1 MNIPAAAI
9 KYRLFTI
16 MGMIILIFLGI
27 SSFLIMPRAEDPA
40 IDMPLIAT
48 AIIYPGATPVDI
60 EKQVVEV
67 VESALNEL
75 EEVKVITS
83 NIKENVAMILTEFDY
98 GVDSDVKKEKI
109 EGVITA
115 IRDKLPDG
123 IQEIR
128 IRKYSTTDVRPLQIA
143 LISATAPYKDLWK
156 VGIALENKLKKISGV
171 RRSEVVACP
180 QEEVRIA
187 LNPIKMS
194 ERNVALIDIENAVRS
209 TNANI
214 PGGSINVSNRSFDIL
229 TSGNYGDLEQIKNTI
244 IKSYQGKL
252 VHLKDVANIYM
263 AYEDKKWTARYNGKP
278 CILINLQQKEQVD
291 IYSVIEPAKAVLKSM
306 DLPENMALEI
316 IYDQS
321 KEVQKRTNG
330 FKDNLLQGILLVGI
344 IIFLVL
350 GIRSA
355 SLVMIAIPFSM
366 LTGLWVVYMSG
377 FIMEQ
382 MTIAAL
388 IVALG
393 LLVDNSIAIVEN
405 IERFLRKGYTPKE
418 AAIKGTQQ
426 LIAPVAS
433 ATLTTILA
441 FLPILGLNN
450 TTGAFI
456 RSLPVTVIAT
466 LIASFLIAITV
477 TPFFATL
484 ILKKRETGEQPK
496 TTFAF
501 RLLQSFVDKPFTKAL
516 NWTMHNR
523 LLSVGLTLAS
533 LIGALSLFPTVGVT
547 FFPKAEKPVFRIQ
560 VDLPEGFNQDAT
572 TDVVKYVEAVLA
584 EQSEV
589 AYYVANIGS
598 SNPKLYYNMLT
609 KTSSKRYADILVFT
623 KNYDP
628 KESTLFLDH
637 LRSIFDNHPKAQI
650 SITEFSQGPIVGAPI
665 GVDITGESLDK
676 LKEYAAQVT
685 KKMEK
690 TLGLIN
696 IRNPLKIDKTD
707 LFFDINKEKAL
718 LLGVPIHI
726 IDQTIRSFVQGR
738 NIGVFQDN
746 KGNEFDLVARMD
758 FKDQFQITDFEKISV
773 PSLKGF
779 FVPLKQVADL
789 VFKQAPSNIAHTD
802 FERSVYIEADV
813 ATGYL
818 VTDLVNELKR
828 PLDFIEWNEGYT
840 YKFKGEVTN
849 KKESF
854 GGMGIAA
861 GLALLLILSVLI
873 IHFQSFSQP
882 LIVFSALPFAII
894 GAILALFLT
903 GIPFSF
909 MAFIGLTSLIGIAIN
924 NSLVLVDYA
933 NELRADGKNIARAIK
948 EAAKIRFIPIFM
960 TTLTT
965 ILGLLPLTLAGGS
978 LWAPMGWVIIG
989 GLISS
994 TFFVLLIVPVLY
1006 QWFTPTK

>member
-1 MNIPAAAI
+1 MNIPEAAI

-16 MGMIILIFLGI
+16 MGMVILCFLGI

-40 IDMPLIAT
+40 TDMPLVAI
-48 AIIYPGATPVDI
+48 AIIYPGATPMDI

-67 VESALNEL
+67 IESALNEL
-75 EEVKVITS
+75 EEVKIITS
-83 NIKENVAMILTEFDY
+83 NIKENVAIILTEFDY
-98 GVDSDVKKEKI
+98 GIDSDEKKEKV
-109 EGVITA
+109 EAVVNALRGE
-115 IRDKLPDG
+115 LPDG
-123 IQEIR
+123 IQEIK

-143 LISATAPYKDLWK
+143 LVSETAPYKDLWK
-156 VGIALENKLKKISGV
+156 VGTDLEKRLKKISGV
-171 RRSEVVACP
+171 RRVEVVACP

-194 ERNVALIDIENAVRS
+194 ERNVALEDIEKAIKS

-214 PGGSINVSNRSFDIL
+214 PGGTIKVSNRAFDIL
-229 TSGNYGDLEQIKNTI
+229 TSGTYSDLNQIQNTI

-252 VHLKDVANIYM
+252 VYLKDVAKVFM
-263 AYEDKKWTARYNGKP
+263 TYEDKKWTARYNGKP
-278 CILINLQQKEQVD
+278 CILINLQQKDQID
-291 IYSVIEPAKAVLKSM
+291 IYSVIEPAKEVMANM
-306 DLPENMALEI
+306 ALPENMELAI

-350 GIRSA
+350 GVRSA

-366 LTGLWVVYMSG
+366 LTGLWVVYSSG
-377 FIMEQ
+377 FILEQ

-405 IERFLRKGYTPKE
+405 IERFLRKGYSPRE

-441 FLPILGLNN
+441 FLPILGINS

-456 RSLPVTVIAT
+456 RSLPITVIAT
-466 LIASFLIAITV
+466 LTASFLIAITV
-477 TPFFATL
+477 TPFFATR
-484 ILKKRETGEQPK
+484 ILKKSTTTKPT
-496 TTFAF
+496 TTFIF
-501 RLLQSFVDKPFTKAL
+501 RQLQQFVDGTFSKAL
-516 NWTMHNR
+516 DWTMKNR
-523 LLSVGLTLAS
+523 LLSIGLTLAC
-533 LIGALSLFPTVGVT
+533 LVGALALFPTVGVT

-560 VDLPEGFNQDAT
+560 VELPEGFNQDAT
-572 TDVVKYVEAVLA
+572 IEVVEYVESVL
-584 EQSEV
+584 EQEPEV
-589 AYYVANIGS
+589 DYFVANIGS
-598 SNPKLYYNMLT
+598 SNPKLYYNMTT
-609 KTSSKRYADILVFT
+609 KTYSNRYSDILVFT
-623 KNYDP
+623 KSYEP
-628 KESTLFLDH
+628 QAFTAFLDH
-637 LRSIFDNHPKAQI
+637 LRTTFDNHPKAQI

-665 GVDITGESLDK
+665 GIDITGENLDK
-676 LKEYAAQVT
+676 LKEYAQQVT

-690 TLGLIN
+690 IPGLIN

-718 LLGVPIHI
+718 LLGVPIHT

-738 NIGVFQDN
+738 NIGQFQDD
-746 KGNEFDLVARMD
+746 KGAEYDMVLRMD
-758 FKDQFQITDFEKISV
+758 FKEQFQIADFEKISV
-773 PSLKGF
+773 PSMKGF
-779 FVPLKQVADL
+779 FVPLKQIADL

-818 VTDLVNELKR
+818 VTDLVEQMR
-828 PLDFIEWNEGYT
+828 HPLDFIEWNEGYQ
-840 YKFKGEVTN
+840 YQFKGEVTN

-882 LIVFSALPFAII
+882 MIVFSALPFAII

-933 NELRADGKNIARAIK
+933 NELRTTGKNIADAIK

-994 TFFVLLIVPVLY
+994 TFFVLLIVPILY
-1006 QWFTPTK
+1006 QWFTPK